1 MTELTVTIPA
11 IIVICYLI
19 GMACKATEHVKD
31 NYIPVIMGAVGGLL
45 GVVGMLTITD
55 FPASDILNSVAIGIT
70 SGLAA
75 TGANQV
81 VKQLSNK

>member
-1 MTELTVTIPA
+1 
-11 IIVICYLI
+11 
-19 GMACKATEHVKD
+19 
-31 NYIPVIMGAVGGLL
+31 VGGLL

-55 FPASDILNSVAIGIT
+55 FPASDILNAVAIGIT